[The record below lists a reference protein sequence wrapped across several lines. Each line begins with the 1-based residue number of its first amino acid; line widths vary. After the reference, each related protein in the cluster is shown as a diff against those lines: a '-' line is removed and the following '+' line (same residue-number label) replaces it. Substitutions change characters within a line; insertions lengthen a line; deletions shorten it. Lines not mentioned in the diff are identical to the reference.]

1 MPLRQ
6 ILSHR
11 TQFPYLPRGDNR
23 FGAWLVRLIK
33 ISQGQDLAQP
43 AMEYM
48 PRPPL
53 SVCQGYHRTPIATI
67 ATHRKLGSL
76 KSRSLFPHSSGGW
89 KSKVKVAATLVSPQ
103 AFLLH
108 LQAAAFSRR
117 PSMAFSLLVRPL
129 VCLSLFLKGQQS
141 YRIRALPSQ
150 PLLNV
155 LTSYSLVGKESAC
168 NAGDPG
174 SIPGSGRSAGGGI
187 GYPLQYS
194 WASLVAQLVKNLPAM
209 RKTGVR
215 SLGWGYPLE
224 KGKATHSGILA
235 WRIPWTV

>member
-1 MPLRQ
+1 M
-6 ILSHR
+6 
-11 TQFPYLPRGDNR
+11 
-23 FGAWLVRLIK
+23 
-33 ISQGQDLAQP
+33 
-43 AMEYM
+43 
-48 PRPPL
+48 
-53 SVCQGYHRTPIATI
+53 
-67 ATHRKLGSL
+67 
-76 KSRSLFPHSSGGW
+76 
-89 KSKVKVAATLVSPQ
+89 AATLVSPQ

-174 SIPGSGRSAGGGI
+174 SIPGSGRFPGEGI
-187 GYPLQYS
+187 GYSFQYS

-209 RKTGVR
+209 QETLVQF
-215 SLGWGYPLE
+215 LGQEDLLE
-224 KGKATHSGILA
+224 EG
-235 WRIPWTV
+235 